1 MLTCPLS
8 NRASAI
14 TGTKV
19 IEMNST
25 LLTVTEE
32 ENKKGLEMDK
42 SDAKE
47 TAVDVP
53 NENMATTSTKSA
65 KLYIND
71 KKQKTVQFCT
81 SSPKLL

>member
-1 MLTCPLS
+1 MSHT
-8 NRASAI
+8 ASVI

-19 IEMNST
+19 IEMNSA

-32 ENKKGLEMDK
+32 ENKKGLEMDD

-53 NENMATTSTKSA
+53 EENMATTSSKSD
-65 KLYIND
+65 KLNMND

-81 SSPKLL
+81 TRLTKLP